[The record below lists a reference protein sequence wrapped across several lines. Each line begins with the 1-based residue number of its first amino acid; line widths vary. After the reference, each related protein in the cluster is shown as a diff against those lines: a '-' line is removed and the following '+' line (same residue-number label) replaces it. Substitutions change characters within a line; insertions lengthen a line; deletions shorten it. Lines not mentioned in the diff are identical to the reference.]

1 MAMAL
6 LLEEAIGKNICIQN
20 TKKEYFFL
28 NFGAKMKKIIGG
40 MKLINKKYFNLLKTV
55 SISWMVIFFF
65 YSLVV
70 KGCSIYDSEEDI
82 PVVTVQNDYFK
93 FGYNLNNYMV
103 VNDTVRSG
111 DSFGVLL
118 ERNHLF
124 YPQIHHI
131 AEKTKV
137 VFDVRQLRIGKP
149 YTVLYSKDNTKTPL
163 VFIYELNKI
172 EYLVVEFCDSI
183 IAYKERKPVKVIEKE
198 AFGVIESSL
207 SETMEAQGL
216 PTQLIYDMSD
226 DIYAWTIDFFRLQK
240 GDNFKVIYKERF
252 VDDSIYAGIETIEAA
267 FFEHKGESFYA
278 FNYIN
283 KDSKNSTDYFDE
295 STKSLRKAFLKGPV
309 QFSRISSR
317 FNLKRRIAYYGNKV
331 RPHKGTDFAAPI
343 GTPILATANGT
354 VTESTRKGGNGK
366 YVKIRHNATYSTQ
379 YLHMSKRLVKVGDYV
394 KQGDVIGKVGMTGN
408 TGGPHVCYRFWKN
421 GRQVD
426 PLRQK
431 LPDAKALSPDLKPDF
446 QAFIAPL
453 KQQLDSIN

>member
-1 MAMAL
+1 
-6 LLEEAIGKNICIQN
+6 
-20 TKKEYFFL
+20 
-28 NFGAKMKKIIGG
+28 
-40 MKLINKKYFNLLKTV
+40 MKLINTKYFNLRFFLSGFV
-55 SISWMVIFFF
+55 MILFYNIVI
-65 YSLVV
+65 
-70 KGCSIYDSEEDI
+70 KGCSDEETLIKKTDEL
-82 PVVTVQNDYFK
+82 VQNDNFK
-93 FGYNLNNYMV
+93 FGYNLNNYKV
-103 VNDTVRSG
+103 LNDTVRSG

-131 AEKTKV
+131 AEKTKA

-149 YTVLYSKDNTKTPL
+149 YTVLFEKDAVKTPL

-183 IAYKERKPVKVIEKE
+183 IAYTERKAVKIIEKE

-226 DIYAWTIDFFRLQK
+226 DIYAWSIDFSRLQK

-252 VDDSIYAGIETIEAA
+252 VEDSIYAGIETIEAA
-267 FFEHKGESFYA
+267 FFEHKEESFYA
-278 FNYIN
+278 FNYLN

-295 STKSLRKAFLKGPV
+295 TTNSLRKAFLKGPV

-317 FNLKRRIAYYGNKV
+317 FNLKRRIAYYGNKI

-354 VTESTRKGGNGK
+354 VTESTRKAGNGK

-421 GRQVD
+421 GKQVD

-431 LPDAKALSPDLKPDF
+431 LPDAKALSPELKSDF

-453 KQQLDSIN
+453 KQQLDSIK

>member
-1 MAMAL
+1 ML
-6 LLEEAIGKNICIQN
+6 LLYTLIIRGCTDEESVAQKPDEEVQID
-20 TKKEYFFL
+20 
-28 NFGAKMKKIIGG
+28 
-40 MKLINKKYFNLLKTV
+40 NL
-55 SISWMVIFFF
+55 
-65 YSLVV
+65 
-70 KGCSIYDSEEDI
+70 
-82 PVVTVQNDYFK
+82 K
-93 FGYNLNNYMV
+93 FGYNLSNYRV
-103 VNDTVRSG
+103 VNDTVRRG
-111 DSFGVLL
+111 DSFGVIL
-118 ERNHLF
+118 ERNYLF
-124 YPQIHHI
+124 YPQIHHVV
-131 AEKTKV
+131 EKTKA

-149 YTVLYSKDNTKTPL
+149 YTVLYAKDEENSPL

-172 EYLVVEFCDSI
+172 EFLVVEFCDSI
-183 IAYKERKPVKVIEKE
+183 IAYTERKPVIIKEKE
-198 AFGVIESSL
+198 AFGIIGSTL
-207 SETMEAQGL
+207 SETMEDQGL

-283 KDSKNSTDYFDE
+283 KDSKHSTDYFDE
-295 STKSLRKAFLKGPV
+295 TTKSLRKAFLKGPV

-317 FNLKRRIAYYGNKV
+317 FNLKRKIAYYGNKV
-331 RPHKGTDFAAPI
+331 RPHRGTDFAAPI

-379 YLHMSKRLVKVGDYV
+379 YLHMSKRLVNVGDYV

-421 GRQVD
+421 GKQVD

-431 LPDAKALSPDLKPDF
+431 LPDAKALSADLKSDF

>member
-1 MAMAL
+1 
-6 LLEEAIGKNICIQN
+6 
-20 TKKEYFFL
+20 
-28 NFGAKMKKIIGG
+28 

-55 SISWMVIFFF
+55 FISWMVIFFL

-70 KGCSIYDSEEDI
+70 KGCSIYESEEDT
-82 PVVTVQNDYFK
+82 PVVTVHNDYFK

-124 YPQIHHI
+124 YPQIHNI
-131 AEKTKV
+131 AEKTKG
-137 VFDVRQLRIGKP
+137 VFDVRKLRIGKP
-149 YTVLYSKDNTKTPL
+149 FTVLYSKDSARTPL

-183 IAYKERKPVKVIEKE
+183 IAYIDRNPVKIIEKE
-198 AFGVIESSL
+198 AFGIIESSL

-226 DIYAWTIDFFRLQK
+226 DIYAWTIDFTRLQE

-267 FFEHKGESFYA
+267 FFEHKKDSFYA

-283 KDSKNSTDYFDE
+283 KATKNSTDYFDE
-295 STKSLRKAFLKGPV
+295 NAKSLRKAFLKAPV

-317 FNLKRRIAYYGNKV
+317 FNLKRRIAYYGNKI
-331 RPHKGTDFAAPI
+331 RPHRGTDFAAAI

-354 VTESTRKGGNGK
+354 VIESTQRGGNGK

-408 TGGPHVCYRFWKN
+408 SGGPHVCYRFWKN

-431 LPDAKALSPDLKPDF
+431 LPEAEALSPNLKSDF
-446 QAFIAPL
+446 EAFTAPL
-453 KQQLDSIN
+453 KKQLDSINLLY